1 MQLDV
6 EVPGTTA
13 EAIRP
18 MSDGRGGALRALLE
32 HSRHPLT
39 CLLTNPDVVLHRVR
53 SDGAVGYLAHG
64 TKADICLGGVLAP
77 AHRRAAVLD
86 DYLRNAA
93 DRGATPIFV
102 HLTEADAALLNERG
116 FLVNQLGASY
126 SLRLHDYDMGG
137 KRFQQLRNKINRA
150 EKAGIHVK
158 AIVTAQDFEAV
169 RPALDKITSLW
180 LAAKNAKPLK
190 GLVTDFSALKMPNP
204 DHRVYVASMGA
215 DVVAYVVYTRT
226 WGEAGGWFHDLSRK
240 LPDTQDGVMQLINQ
254 KALHQ
259 FMQERA
265 AYLHFGFTPLVE
277 MQSEK
282 TFTGSGAFD
291 SIANWMA
298 RKGGVV
304 YPSTSQRQYKMSWRP
319 QLISPEYIAFPK
331 GKALKALWSVLRA
344 TNSI

>member
-6 EVPGTTA
+6 PAPGTTA
-13 EAIRP
+13 DARTP
-18 MSDGRGGALRALLE
+18 VSGGRGGPLRALLE

-39 CLLTNPDVVLHRVR
+39 CLLTNPDIMLHRVR
-53 SDGAVGYLAHG
+53 SEGAVGYLPHG
-64 TKADICLGGVLAP
+64 SKADICLGGVLAP
-77 AHRRAAVLD
+77 DHRRAAVLD
-86 DYLRNAA
+86 DYLRKAA

-102 HLTEADAALLNERG
+102 HFTEEDAALLNERG

-126 SLRLHDYDMGG
+126 SLRLSDYDMAG
-137 KRFQQLRNKINRA
+137 KRFQQLRNKMNRA
-150 EKAGIHVK
+150 ERAGIQVR
-158 AIVTAQDFEAV
+158 ALGTAQEFQAV
-169 RPALDKITSLW
+169 KPALDRITSQW
-180 LAAKNAKPLK
+180 LAAKKAKPLK
-190 GLVTDFSALKMPNP
+190 GLVTDFSALSIPSP
-204 DHRVYVASMGA
+204 DHRVYVAGTGS
-215 DVVAYVVYTRT
+215 DVIAYVVYTRT

-254 KALHQ
+254 KALQQ
-259 FMQERA
+259 FMQEGA

-277 MQSEK
+277 MQPEK
-282 TFTGSGAFD
+282 AFTGSPAFD

-331 GKALKALWSVLRA
+331 GKAMKALWSVLRA